1 MKTRGK
7 VSAIDCLNSL
17 IWLKRHNC
25 YWTRTPVDRYGG
37 LDHRRK
43 LIERWAREGRFD
55 KLAEWVQA
63 TMLSD
68 NRKKELLAIC
78 QTQISRGRR
87 LRALLSTP
95 RG

>member
-1 MKTRGK
+1 MPFLVKEMKTRGK

-63 TMLSD
+63 TTLSD
-68 NRKKELLAIC
+68 KRKAELLSIC
-78 QTQISRGRR
+78 ECTE
-87 LRALLSTP
+87 
-95 RG
+95 